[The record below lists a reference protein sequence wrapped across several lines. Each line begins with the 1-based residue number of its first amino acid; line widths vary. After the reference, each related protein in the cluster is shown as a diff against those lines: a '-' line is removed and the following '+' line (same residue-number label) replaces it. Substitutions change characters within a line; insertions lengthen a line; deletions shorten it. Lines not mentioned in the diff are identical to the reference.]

1 MCKSGIKIKEET
13 KKNGEYL
20 ISKYAT
26 ENVNLMYLWMKKKGI
41 FCLFVCSVI

>member
-1 MCKSGIKIKEET
+1 MCKSGIKIKEEK

-26 ENVNLMYLWMKKKGI
+26 KMLVWCIFGWKKKGI